1 VKPPIAALLLI
12 ALVSSAAA
20 DDLKGNCD
28 VRFVATSTLHDFTGT
43 ARCQPFT
50 VTLAGGADG
59 RPVIRGVEIAVPV
72 AEMDTENRKRD
83 KQMRDMFQG
92 DRFPL
97 IRAVLGNLDPDDIR
111 QDMRKGPSGKG
122 TVEFTLRIRDIE
134 HRIRAVIRNLRETPG
149 RVSFDAEF
157 PVSLKE
163 YDLKPP
169 APFFGAIRVG
179 DKVTVNIAFRL
190 EGATPK

>member
-1 VKPPIAALLLI
+1 MKTPVAAVLLM
-12 ALVSSAAA
+12 ALVTSAAA
-20 DDLKGNCD
+20 DGLKGNCD
-28 VRFVATSTLHDFTGT
+28 VRFLATSTLHDFTGT

-50 VTLAGGADG
+50 VTLAAGAAG
-59 RPVIRGVEIAVPV
+59 RQVIPGVEIAVPV

-179 DKVTVNIAFRL
+179 DTVTVNVAFRL